1 MLYNVY
7 TTLLAVVSVPILY
20 WTGILVK
27 KIIYIARCRH
37 RAAKLPGM
45 PLLPVIGN
53 LHQVKENG
61 QYKSMLYVLYMD
73 AFRKL
78 LFLNES
84 HSLINIMV
92 DFFVSIH
99 SDRPCH

>member
-37 RAAKLPGM
+37 SAAKLPGM
-45 PLLPVIGN
+45 PLLPLIGN
-53 LHQVKENG
+53 LHQVKRLAKNYCTQQLEIIN
-61 QYKSMLYVLYMD
+61 
-73 AFRKL
+73 
-78 LFLNES
+78 LFIRNVQLMY
-84 HSLINIMV
+84 IPFMK
-92 DFFVSIH
+92 
-99 SDRPCH
+99 